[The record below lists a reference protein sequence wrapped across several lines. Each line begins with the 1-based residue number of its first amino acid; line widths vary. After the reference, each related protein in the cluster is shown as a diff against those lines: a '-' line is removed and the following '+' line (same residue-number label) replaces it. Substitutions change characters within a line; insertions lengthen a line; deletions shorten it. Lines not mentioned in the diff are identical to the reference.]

1 MTNKIDAHQHFWE
14 FDPVRDG
21 WITEE
26 MTVIR
31 KDFLPKDIK
40 PVLKKNGIEG
50 CVAVQADQSEKETNF
65 LLDLAKENDFIKGVV
80 GWIDLLKENI
90 NERLDYYSQ
99 FKALKGFRHI
109 LQGEKDRQ
117 FMLRP
122 DFIRGI
128 RALKKFNFTYDILI
142 FPDQLQHTKNFVAA
156 FPDQKFVIDHIAKP
170 YIIDKEIDE
179 WKKDITDVAKQENV
193 YCKISGLVTEADWKK
208 WKEKDFVPYLDVIV
222 ESFGMDRVMFGSD
235 WPVCL
240 LAASY
245 KKVKE
250 IVENYL
256 SSFAQQEQEK
266 VFGQNAIEFYNL

>member
-1 MTNKIDAHQHFWE
+1 MTNKIDAHQHFWQ
-14 FDPVRDG
+14 FDPVKDG

-26 MTVIR
+26 MAVIR

-50 CVAVQADQSEKETNF
+50 CVAVQADQSEKETKF

-80 GWIDLLKENI
+80 GWIDLLNENI

-109 LQGEKDRQ
+109 LQGEKERQ

-142 FPDQLQHTKNFVAA
+142 FPDQLQYAKNFVAA

-179 WKKDITDVAKQENV
+179 WKKDITDVAKQKNV

-222 ESFGMDRVMFGSD
+222 EAFGMDRVMFGSD

-245 KKVKE
+245 KKVTG
-250 IVENYL
+250 IVQNYF
-256 SSFAQQEQEK
+256 SSFTQQELGK
-266 VFGQNAIEFYNL
+266 VFGLNAIEFYNL